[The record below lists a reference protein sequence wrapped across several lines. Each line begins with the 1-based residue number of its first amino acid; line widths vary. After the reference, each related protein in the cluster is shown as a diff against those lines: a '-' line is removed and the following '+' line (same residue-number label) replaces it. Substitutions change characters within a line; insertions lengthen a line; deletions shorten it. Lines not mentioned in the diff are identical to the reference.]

1 MRDWGAKPLYR
12 ARERMRTRQRIQG
25 KRVQGTEGIKTP
37 RILGVM
43 DSGADLDNK
52 SLLRSKVAW
61 RRKPTADLNAMRLF
75 ISLLIQHGFFN
86 KHLLCTQGEPDLWGW
101 GCDGGWL

>member
-1 MRDWGAKPLYR
+1 
-12 ARERMRTRQRIQG
+12 MRTRQRIQG

-52 SLLRSKVAW
+52 SL
-61 RRKPTADLNAMRLF
+61 
-75 ISLLIQHGFFN
+75 
-86 KHLLCTQGEPDLWGW
+86 
-101 GCDGGWL
+101 